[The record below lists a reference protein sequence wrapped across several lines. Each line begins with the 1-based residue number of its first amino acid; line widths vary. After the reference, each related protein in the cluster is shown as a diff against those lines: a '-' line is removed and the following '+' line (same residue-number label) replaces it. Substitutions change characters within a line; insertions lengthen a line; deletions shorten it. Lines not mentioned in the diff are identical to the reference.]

1 MQPYEVI
8 DKQLEFYNQHNLDGF
23 ASMYSPDI
31 RIFNW
36 GMSEAHIS
44 GLDNLREVYTKR
56 FTDQNLL
63 AKINN
68 RITIGNK
75 VIDEEIVKS
84 STQDYLK
91 VIVIYEV
98 ANDKIQKVTFIRE

>member
-8 DKQLEFYNQHNLDGF
+8 DKQLEFYNQRNLDGF
-23 ASMYSPDI
+23 AGMYALDI

-36 GMSEAHIS
+36 GMSETYIS
-44 GLDNLREVYTKR
+44 GLDNLREVYAKR

-84 STQDYLK
+84 STQDCLK